1 MSAYFLSPKLYT
13 GFRKSSS
20 LQQKVHCIITY
31 VVDCNL
37 AIRNRSGEMIMV
49 ERDDDFWIMDEQ
61 TFFAQPLLITT
72 SKLNDC
78 ANIVYLIPP
87 IYTHTGKWR
96 TKKKQT
102 SHIIWWYVIISI
114 DRYENGCCC
123 GDARGIVSDRSTIE
137 KEKSFFFFKLFSAH
151 LSRYFSPK
159 FNHENSRIADDKSM
173 RSNISSRVDINAWK
187 FEIILGKDDLD
198 IQ

>member
-96 TKKKQT
+96 TKKKKQT

-137 KEKSFFFFKLFSAH
+137 KEKSFFF
-151 LSRYFSPK
+151 
-159 FNHENSRIADDKSM
+159 
-173 RSNISSRVDINAWK
+173 
-187 FEIILGKDDLD
+187 
-198 IQ
+198 